1 MAGTARD
8 PGSLR
13 VYARLEVAALQADG
27 AGGHEEVWQGVATV
41 PLRLEPVRATSTHSA
56 DQQRETV
63 SHRAIYRAR
72 ADVACGMRFLVRG
85 RKLKIIT
92 VRDADEIGRFHMA
105 LLEESDP

>member
-13 VYARLEVAALQADG
+13 VYARLEAAVLQADA
-27 AGGHEEVWQGVATV
+27 AGGHVEVWQGVATV

-63 SHRAIYRAR
+63 SYRAIYRAR

-92 VRDADEIGRFHMA
+92 VRDADDLGRFHMA